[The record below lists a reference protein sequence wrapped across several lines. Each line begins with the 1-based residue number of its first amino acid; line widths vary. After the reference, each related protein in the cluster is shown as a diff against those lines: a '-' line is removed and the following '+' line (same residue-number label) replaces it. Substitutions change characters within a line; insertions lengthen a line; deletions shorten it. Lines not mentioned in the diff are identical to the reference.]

1 MKQKLLFA
9 IAALGAVTVSS
20 CSNEDDFENLASGNA
35 LASREI
41 TFGDP
46 FVSKTSTRAVID
58 NSNIKEQTLR
68 VWAEMANTGTQSWI
82 NVFNGTELSNVG
94 GVWKPATPAYWYEY
108 KDYRF
113 TAVHPASAPFSYA
126 DGKIALTDVP
136 AVHPVATATDYMV
149 SDQFTTTTNSQEREP
164 INLTMTHMMSK
175 LTFLV
180 KRTGDYDVRVN
191 SSKVWLPKSDITAS
205 YQAEGGD
212 INKTDASS
220 WTYVSTFDNTA
231 TDPSSDYSA
240 YTCYADDILLS
251 DDAVAGA
258 SYLVAPHASLSMF
271 IDLDFDILDSEGKIL
286 RNKKISKMVVK
297 RDNMQML
304 PNSAYG
310 ITVNIKANS
319 YADVIEFGEL
329 SINDWDDFSNTT
341 HVEQQRV
348 KLSANGVVKF
358 TVDGKIY
365 TFDGT
370 GEEFSVNYKP
380 KSFMVGYYENGQ
392 KQNDENL
399 TTIDLQSIN
408 LSEVKDWSNMFSHC
422 KSITSIS
429 NLTKWDN
436 GQITRIDSLFA
447 YSPEIT
453 KIDDLSNL
461 DLSKVTSLNR
471 MFYGCSKLKSIGDI
485 SNWDTSNATDLG
497 LIFAHCYELENIGDI
512 SNWNVSK
519 ATSLLATFYKCQSL
533 TGVWDLRNWD
543 VSNVT
548 DMGSMFDHCN
558 GIEEINLHGWNTSKV
573 IDLAF
578 MFDMRNS
585 GDEQKYEAWSMM
597 RKLDLGGWDTSNVIN
612 FDYMF
617 DTLDSLEELILD
629 GWKISEAAVNT
640 PSQYDNPSGITGMF
654 KGANPNMK
662 IYARGCDDFT
672 IQALRSVMPE
682 GATLITE

>member
-20 CSNEDDFENLASGNA
+20 CSNDDDFENLASGNA

-126 DGKIALTDVP
+126 DGKITLADVP
-136 AVHPVATATDYMV
+136 AVQPVATAIDYMV

-164 INLTMTHMMSK
+164 INLTMSHMMSK
-175 LTFLV
+175 LAFLV
-180 KRTGDYDVRVN
+180 KRTGDYDVRIN
-191 SSKVWLPKSDITAS
+191 SSKVWLPKAGITAS
-205 YQAEGGD
+205 YQAEGGN
-212 INKTDASS
+212 INKTDARS

-231 TDPSSDYSA
+231 TDPSGDYSA

-271 IDLDFDILDSEGKIL
+271 IDLDFDILDSDGKIL
-286 RNKKISKMVVK
+286 RNKKISKMAVK

-319 YADVIEFGEL
+319 YADVIEFGEFTIDEWDTFSDMTNVENNTVRFTTTGPIYLYFDGANHLIDENMCSFAVPGKPSRFIASAVENDLIQGNDNLTSIDL
-329 SINDWDDFSNTT
+329 SDIDLSEANDWT
-341 HVEQQRV
+341 
-348 KLSANGVVKF
+348 
-358 TVDGKIY
+358 
-365 TFDGT
+365 
-370 GEEFSVNYKP
+370 
-380 KSFMVGYYENGQ
+380 
-392 KQNDENL
+392 
-399 TTIDLQSIN
+399 
-408 LSEVKDWSNMFSHC
+408 NMFWGC
-422 KSITSIS
+422 TNLKSVQNLAQWDKGQITSIRGLFCACTS
-429 NLTKWDN
+429 LT
-436 GQITRIDSLFA
+436 
-447 YSPEIT
+447 E
-453 KIDDLSNL
+453 IDDLSGL
-461 DLSKVTSLNR
+461 DISKCTSLRN
-471 MFYGCSKLKSIGDI
+471 M
-485 SNWDTSNATDLG
+485 
-497 LIFAHCYELENIGDI
+497 
-512 SNWNVSK
+512 
-519 ATSLLATFYKCQSL
+519 FYKCQHL
-533 TGVWDLRNWD
+533 TSVGNLR
-543 VSNVT
+543 
-548 DMGSMFDHCN
+548 
-558 GIEEINLHGWNTSKV
+558 
-573 IDLAF
+573 
-578 MFDMRNS
+578 
-585 GDEQKYEAWSMM
+585 
-597 RKLDLGGWDTSNVIN
+597 GWDTSNITS
-612 FDYMF
+612 FDGMFGHCNSLTELNLSGWNTSNVTSLCWMF
-617 DTLDSLEELILD
+617 DMADSGDTMIHSTWSKLERLNLSGWDTRKVMNYSWCFQDCDVLQELILD
-629 GWKISEAAVNT
+629 GWTITEEVVNT
-640 PSQYDNPSGITGMF
+640 PDDDGTSRLNGMF
-654 KGANPNMK
+654 MGVNPTVT